1 MEAIPQFD
9 RLENSVELPLPGIR
23 NLHSFTSYRGGI
35 LASQLS
41 CHRCRVSSL
50 CEECKKID
58 LTISAEDVEA
68 ATLETEEGE
77 NAEDDNEEDLEV
89 EDPESDSEDDAGSAG
104 GESDSESEE
113 VSDEEASITDPGSV
127 VWALW
132 GRKRYPAKVVL
143 AAELPDLVRAS
154 LRKDDG
160 KSAVVMFYGDNDY
173 S

>member
-1 MEAIPQFD
+1 M
-9 RLENSVELPLPGIR
+9 
-23 NLHSFTSYRGGI
+23 
-35 LASQLS
+35 
-41 CHRCRVSSL
+41 
-50 CEECKKID
+50 CEECKKLD

-68 ATLETEEGE
+68 ATHRTEESE
-77 NAEDDNEEDLEV
+77 NVEDDNEEDLEV
-89 EDPESDSEDDAGSAG
+89 EDPESDSEDDAGSGA
-104 GESDSESEE
+104 GESDSKSEEESEE
-113 VSDEEASITDPGSV
+113 EVSITDPGSV

-143 AAELPDLVRAS
+143 AAELPDLVRAP